1 MEIKVYLYANKK
13 VNNYTCILFMNIL
26 HVIPSLSKGGAER
39 ITIDICNTLVAQ
51 GHKVMLL
58 SMSQVNAYSF
68 IKFDFEYR
76 QTYSSV
82 IPSITGKSIV
92 EIEDYEQVIDEFKP
106 EIIHSHLFVAEM
118 LTRYKPRKG
127 IKYFTH
133 LHDNMPQFASFNF
146 KGLSKQK
153 LTNYF
158 EKQMMLK
165 RYEQCNN
172 RFVAIS
178 KDAFDYFYTNL
189 NHKLKNNIHL
199 LHNAIDYHRFYRG
212 NRSFR
217 FGTTETYQFVSVGSL
232 VDKKN
237 QQFLIDILIE
247 LLPLVPNCHI
257 HVLGDGPNHGKI
269 IEKIK
274 KFNVQDKITLH
285 GNVNN
290 VEEFLHQAH
299 LYIHPATYEPFGL
312 VLIEAMSA
320 GLPCI
325 CLDGRG
331 NRDVIEH
338 DKNGYIYKKQDPKKF
353 ANSIHQLLQNPDK
366 LQEMSNYAIQYAANF
381 DMPLYINRLID
392 IYQKA

>member
-1 MEIKVYLYANKK
+1 
-13 VNNYTCILFMNIL
+13 MNIL

-39 ITIDICNTLVAQ
+39 ITIDICNTLAAY

-58 SMSQVNAYSF
+58 SMNQVNAYSF
-68 IKFDFEYR
+68 ITFNFEYR
-76 QTYSSV
+76 QTYSTV
-82 IPSITGKSIV
+82 VPSITGKSVI
-92 EIEDYEQVIDEFKP
+92 ETEDYEQILDEFKP
-106 EIIHSHLFVAEM
+106 EIIHSHLFIAEM

-133 LHDNMPQFASFNF
+133 LHDNMPQFAALSMANFN
-146 KGLSKQK
+146 KQK

-165 RYEQCNN
+165 RYQQCNN

-178 KDAFDYFYTNL
+178 KDAFDYFHTNL
-189 NHKLKNNIHL
+189 NAKLKDRIHL

-212 NRSFR
+212 SRSFKLDVK
-217 FGTTETYQFVSVGSL
+217 GNYQLVSVGSL

-237 QQFLIDILIE
+237 QQFLIDIMVA
-247 LLPLVPNCHI
+247 LLPSLPNIHL

-269 IEKIK
+269 VEKIK
-274 KFNVQDKITLH
+274 QNKVQAHITLH

-290 VEEFLHQAH
+290 VEEFLHAAH

-312 VLIEAMSA
+312 VLIEAMAA
-320 GLPCI
+320 GLPCV

-338 DKNGYIYKKQDPKKF
+338 DKNGYIYKEQDAEKF
-353 ANSIHQLLQNPDK
+353 AKTIAALLQNPNK
-366 LQEMSNYAIQYAANF
+366 KQEMSNYAINYAANF
-381 DMPLYINRLID
+381 DMPLYINRLLEL
-392 IYQKA
+392 YQLD

>member
-1 MEIKVYLYANKK
+1 
-13 VNNYTCILFMNIL
+13 MNIL

-39 ITIDICNTLVAQ
+39 ITIDICNTLVVQ
-51 GHKVMLL
+51 GHKVMLV
-58 SMSQVNAYSF
+58 SMSEVNAYSF
-68 IKFDFEYR
+68 IQFQFEFR
-76 QTYSSV
+76 QTYSKLV
-82 IPSITGKSIV
+82 PSITGKSIV
-92 EIEDYEQVIDEFKP
+92 ETEDYEQIIDEFKP
-106 EIIHSHLFVAEM
+106 EVIHSHLFLAEM
-118 LTRYKPRKG
+118 LTRYNPRKG

-133 LHDNMPQFASFNF
+133 LHDNMPQFEAFTFN
-146 KGLSKQK
+146 KLNKQK

-165 RYEQCNN
+165 RYELCNN

-178 KDAFDYFYTNL
+178 KDAFDYFYVNL
-189 NHKLKNNIHL
+189 NSKLKERIHL
-199 LHNAIDYHRFYRG
+199 LHNAIDYQRFYRG
-212 NRSFR
+212 ERTFSTNENSNFR
-217 FGTTETYQFVSVGSL
+217 LVSVGSL

-247 LLPLVPNCHI
+247 LIPLIPNCHI
-257 HVLGDGPNHGKI
+257 DVLGDGPNHGRI

-274 KFNVQDKITLH
+274 KYNLQDKITLH

-290 VEEFLHQAH
+290 VEEFLHASH

-312 VLIEAMSA
+312 VLIEAMAA

-338 DKNGYIYKKQDPKKF
+338 DKNGYIFEQQDAKKF
-353 ANSIHQLLQNPDK
+353 ALAIKSLLQNVPK
-366 LQEMSNYAIQYAANF
+366 MQEMSNYAIKYAANF
-381 DMPLYINRLID
+381 DISLYITRLIEL
-392 IYQKA
+392 YKLP

>member
-1 MEIKVYLYANKK
+1 
-13 VNNYTCILFMNIL
+13 MNIL

-39 ITIDICNTLVAQ
+39 ITIDICNTLVVQ
-51 GHKVMLL
+51 GHKVMLV
-58 SMSQVNAYSF
+58 SMSEVNAYSF
-68 IKFDFEYR
+68 IQFQFEFR
-76 QTYSSV
+76 QTYSKLV
-82 IPSITGKSIV
+82 PSITGKSIV
-92 EIEDYEQVIDEFKP
+92 ETEDYEQIIDEFKP
-106 EIIHSHLFVAEM
+106 EVIHSHLFLAEM
-118 LTRYKPRKG
+118 LTRYNPRKG

-133 LHDNMPQFASFNF
+133 LHDNMPQFEAFTFN
-146 KGLSKQK
+146 KLNKQK

-165 RYEQCNN
+165 RYELCNN

-178 KDAFDYFYTNL
+178 KDAFDYFYVNL
-189 NHKLKNNIHL
+189 NSKLKEHIHL
-199 LHNAIDYHRFYRG
+199 LHNAIDYQRFYRG
-212 NRSFR
+212 ERTFSTNENSNFR
-217 FGTTETYQFVSVGSL
+217 LVSVGSL

-247 LLPLVPNCHI
+247 LIPLIPNCHI
-257 HVLGDGPNHGKI
+257 DVLGDGPNHGRI

-274 KFNVQDKITLH
+274 KYNLQDKITLH

-290 VEEFLHQAH
+290 VEEFLHASH

-312 VLIEAMSA
+312 VLIEAMAA

-338 DKNGYIYKKQDPKKF
+338 DKNGYIFEQQDAKKF
-353 ANSIHQLLQNPDK
+353 ALAIKSLLQNVPK
-366 LQEMSNYAIQYAANF
+366 MQEMSNYAIKYAANF
-381 DMPLYINRLID
+381 DISLYITRLIEL
-392 IYQKA
+392 YKLP

>member
-1 MEIKVYLYANKK
+1 MSEI
-13 VNNYTCILFMNIL
+13 
-26 HVIPSLSKGGAER
+26 
-39 ITIDICNTLVAQ
+39 
-51 GHKVMLL
+51 
-58 SMSQVNAYSF
+58 NAYSF
-68 IKFDFEYR
+68 IQFDFEYR
-76 QTYSSV
+76 QTYSKV
-82 IPSITGKSIV
+82 IPSITGKSII

-106 EIIHSHLFVAEM
+106 DVIHSHLFVAEM
-118 LTRYKPRKG
+118 LTRYKPRKS

-146 KGLSKQK
+146 NGFSKQK
-153 LTNYF
+153 ITNFF

-172 RFVAIS
+172 RFIAIS
-178 KDAFDYFYTNL
+178 KDAFDYFYANL
-189 NHKLKNNIHL
+189 NHKLKSNIHL
-199 LHNAIDYHRFYRG
+199 LHNAINYNRFYKG
-212 NRSFR
+212 NRSFK
-217 FGTTETYQFVSVGSL
+217 FGAKETYHLVSVGSL

-237 QQFLIDILIE
+237 QQFLIDILLE

-274 KFNVQDKITLH
+274 KFNVQDNITLH

-338 DKNGYIYKKQDPKKF
+338 DKNGYIYKEQDPKKF
-353 ANSIHQLLQNPDK
+353 ATSIHHLLQNSRK
-366 LQEMSNYAIQYAANF
+366 LQDMSNYAIQYAANF
-381 DMPLYINRLID
+381 DMPLYINRLIA
-392 IYQKA
+392 IYQKG